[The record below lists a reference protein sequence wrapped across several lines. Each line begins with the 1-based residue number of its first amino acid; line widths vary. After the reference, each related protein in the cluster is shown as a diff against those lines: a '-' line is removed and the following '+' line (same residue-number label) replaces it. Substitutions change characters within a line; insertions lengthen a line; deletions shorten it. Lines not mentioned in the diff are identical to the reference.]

1 MNRLLALTT
10 LSLLAAPALAEDLR
24 VDPDGGNNTFSAIF
38 DAKLGERITAM
49 SSSVA
54 CDISYDPAAG
64 TATGTCS
71 VPLTSIR
78 VDNEPT
84 KTEHFQQW
92 ATNKKSSP
100 KACKLE
106 SRFENVRVGK
116 LLPETPVQLAA
127 DIPFTVC
134 GRARADGGKEHL
146 AATAVLFPPG
156 SYGGGEIIRIRGT
169 IEKFDRDA
177 YRIGPKYTDGWLA
190 RVQSLAKVVA
200 EEGTIEIAIFARAV
214 APTSSVAKAK
224 KGSK

>member
-1 MNRLLALTT
+1 MNRFLALTT

-24 VDPDGGNNTFSAIF
+24 VDPDGGNSTFSAIF

-49 SSSVA
+49 SSSVG
-54 CDISYDPAAG
+54 CDISYDPQAG
-64 TATGTCS
+64 TASGTCA

-84 KTEHFQQW
+84 KTEHFQDW
-92 ATNKKSSP
+92 ATNKKGSP

-106 SRFENVRVGK
+106 ARFENVRVGK
-116 LLPETPVQLAA
+116 LSPETPVELAA

-146 AATAVLFPPG
+146 TATAVLLPAG
-156 SYGGGEIIRIRGT
+156 SDGGRETIRIRGT
-169 IEKFDRDA
+169 VEKFNRDA
-177 YRIGPKYTDGWLA
+177 YHIGPKYTEGWLA
-190 RVQSLAKVVA
+190 RVQSLARVVA
-200 EEGTIEIAIFARAV
+200 EEGTIEIAIFAKPV